1 MIEIGRA
8 CGNFKRFKE
17 IMKEIKITKSESYIW
32 MEFKFEKNWIL
43 RAEFLGLLQLACTKI
58 KDLTLTDPEASEE

>member
-32 MEFKFEKNWIL
+32 IEFKFEKNWIL
-43 RAEFLGLLQLACTKI
+43 RAEFLGLLQ
-58 KDLTLTDPEASEE
+58 